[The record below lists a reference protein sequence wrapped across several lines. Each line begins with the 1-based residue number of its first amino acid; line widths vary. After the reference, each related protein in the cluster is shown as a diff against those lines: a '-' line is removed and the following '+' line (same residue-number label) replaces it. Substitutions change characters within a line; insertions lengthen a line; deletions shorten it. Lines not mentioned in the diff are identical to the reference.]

1 MPEEQI
7 EYKFDT
13 QLLIEGSTAT
23 EDEIND
29 YITEHFEG
37 DCLIVVG
44 DEELMKL
51 HYHTNSP
58 WKVLEYCAS
67 LGEIFD
73 IVVENMQRQSEHLHG
88 WKWGRGA
95 PPQPLLC
102 GRSALHPGS
111 FCGVGSP
118 STHHAGAPPCTPEVF
133 AGLAAPAPTMRALRP
148 APRPTFSRR
157 ESRQRY
163 AKGCALWNPPVQG
176 GRPFRAR
183 LRIAPGYLLP
193 LPQTDLP
200 LWLVGTS
207 VFFSPQATPGVTPP
221 SVNPWRG
228 S

>member
-51 HYHTNSP
+51 HSHTNSP

-88 WKWGRGA
+88 
-95 PPQPLLC
+95 
-102 GRSALHPGS
+102 
-111 FCGVGSP
+111 
-118 STHHAGAPPCTPEVF
+118 
-133 AGLAAPAPTMRALRP
+133 
-148 APRPTFSRR
+148 
-157 ESRQRY
+157 
-163 AKGCALWNPPVQG
+163 
-176 GRPFRAR
+176 
-183 LRIAPGYLLP
+183 
-193 LPQTDLP
+193 
-200 LWLVGTS
+200 
-207 VFFSPQATPGVTPP
+207 
-221 SVNPWRG
+221 
-228 S
+228 

>member
-23 EDEIND
+23 ENEIND

-44 DEELMKL
+44 AEELMKL

-88 WKWGRGA
+88 
-95 PPQPLLC
+95 
-102 GRSALHPGS
+102 
-111 FCGVGSP
+111 
-118 STHHAGAPPCTPEVF
+118 
-133 AGLAAPAPTMRALRP
+133 
-148 APRPTFSRR
+148 
-157 ESRQRY
+157 
-163 AKGCALWNPPVQG
+163 
-176 GRPFRAR
+176 
-183 LRIAPGYLLP
+183 
-193 LPQTDLP
+193 
-200 LWLVGTS
+200 
-207 VFFSPQATPGVTPP
+207 
-221 SVNPWRG
+221 
-228 S
+228 